1 MDTAIRTQT
10 AFRLNNHLLEKLKR
24 NARKANMSL
33 NAYVE
38 EALEEVAGKDFDFPQ
53 LTEEFFLKNRE
64 FSESFVIQGAQLPK
78 AYEGLD
84 GYGQAE
90 MDDKLLMEAKYE
102 ENL

>member
-1 MDTAIRTQT
+1 METVLRTQT
-10 AFRLNNHLLEKLKR
+10 AFRLSNILLEKLKQ

-38 EALEEVAGKDFDFPQ
+38 EALEEVAGNDFVFPQ
-53 LTEEFFLKNRE
+53 LTEDFFRKNRE
-64 FSESFVIQGAQLPK
+64 FSESFVIQGARLPK